1 MVRRWPGLKLLHCV
15 NASENWFAA
24 ASTTFAPCR
33 YCNASPC
40 GYASEKL
47 SSDSGVGTWKIPL
60 GEASTMP
67 SDRPSVG
74 MAPLTRRSL
83 RVTGVVV
90 G

>member
-40 GYASEKL
+40 G
-47 SSDSGVGTWKIPL
+47 
-60 GEASTMP
+60 
-67 SDRPSVG
+67 
-74 MAPLTRRSL
+74 
-83 RVTGVVV
+83 
-90 G
+90 